1 MKKRYFSFKSPKNF
15 ICICVCCFLFL
26 TISLLSMAGD
36 EWNDMNSYL
45 DGGED
50 IFKEELNTIQSEIDS
65 LTTLISTIEAN
76 SGDDNWEKAGA
87 VAATG
92 TTQVMYTYRGADIT
106 ISKDMADFGW
116 DANLLFD
123 VYGKFQLKNGVK
135 YSQQTRNNFEGICTR
150 LKAARDS
157 LQGKYNDKSLVYGSF
172 SLVGSDT
179 GNGFRANVSSN
190 SAFASWSSVTDS
202 LYGTGTKTDVNVSD
216 EGKVGKAEKAIAT
229 PIGDGAFTLY
239 KWMKNWNIDLTIDG
253 IVFGRL
259 APSYKG
265 TVDITH
271 FGLEENNPYG
281 IVSASAYYVLRRLI
295 LGVLP
300 VLVMIF
306 LIRQLFLNTQKGR
319 AQLKEMAE
327 NILLII
333 AMLFIAPYLINILI
347 MVRDGILKATASGM
361 ASIFRSV
368 GLGDGVGNSV
378 FGTFYG
384 MYMNRKSFLNAILL
398 AASAGSGFVF
408 LVSYL
413 KIALLLCGS
422 VAILPLVLF
431 FCIWNRKLLK
441 DWFNIFL
448 PNLCVPIVDLILLQV
463 PSIVMLIFKKYG
475 GSGGGVVLGLVVLIL
490 IWNIL
495 VVRDRIIRLL
505 GFEGLG
511 RNGSGLLGAAMV
523 AMRAFG
529 GSLGGGKHGTTQ
541 TNNGGGPSDREG
553 AAVEHA
559 RMEQMQAAQQRNLP
573 DMSQTGENQYS
584 PDLLENTDNF
594 LQSMDENHT
603 GSSLSYSPEDIFG
616 DSLDA
621 ASTVSMEQLG
631 DELSNGDI
639 SGSVLTPGMDE
650 MEIPAGEAGVPAS
663 ETDSVMAENTGA
675 LSEVISEAV
684 PGTEDGLAD
693 GIVQNDSLDGASE
706 TGQVI
711 GESGNGSPN
720 VVGAGSGETESDG
733 KPFNYYTSS
742 VDDIAEHEYNG
753 KFAES
758 LTNEADRARYE
769 NLLHMDGINYK
780 MAQNDAVM
788 QTAGF
793 TSLGQ
798 SAGEKR
804 QIDSQ
809 IGRIDG
815 HIRESE
821 NRLHQM
827 GDVTSGAYKTE
838 AGALTELK
846 SRRSE
851 LVARKEQLN
860 RAEQCYIE
868 NNSYR
873 RELETRAG
881 REANYANTKQIGGM
895 DGRTYTSAKDYE
907 TQTKLARVRKE
918 FADYSNFDSK
928 RFEGI
933 LSPEERES
941 FYQERL
947 LKQRAQSLRRV
958 AGIGASTLGKG
969 AVFAAASTLSMYS
982 GPSSVTA
989 GLVATQGATGIV
1001 NHGKEVAGAVRDAA
1015 KATYDARGI
1024 KRPSTGKKHRP
1035 GDGVTNSQTPV
1046 SQKNPDSSKPRNNP
1060 VKPEPDHTTSRI
1072 SGPAN
1077 AEEKAIKQSRSSVQN
1092 KDERAGELSEKSS
1105 EAVKQTMKH
1114 SASTFAEK
1122 AEKALKN

>member
-1 MKKRYFSFKSPKNF
+1 MRKQHFSFKYVKNF
-15 ICICVCCFLFL
+15 ICICACMVGFL
-26 TISLLSMAGD
+26 TVSLPSVAGEE
-36 EWNDMNSYL
+36 EWTVMDSYL
-45 DGGED
+45 DGTGNV
-50 IFKEELNTIQSEIDS
+50 FTEELDGIQKSIDA
-65 LTTLISTIEAN
+65 LTPLISTIEAN
-76 SGDDNWEKAGA
+76 SGDDAWEKAGISA
-87 VAATG
+87 STG
-92 TTQVMYTYRGADIT
+92 TTHVMYTYHGQDIT

-123 VYGKFQLKNGVK
+123 LNGKFQLKNGSS
-135 YSQQTRNNFEGICTR
+135 YTQIERNNFEGLCAR
-150 LKAARDS
+150 LKDKRDS
-157 LQGKYNDKSLVYGSF
+157 LQSEYNNKSMVYESF
-172 SLVGSDT
+172 SLVGSDS
-179 GNGFRANVSSN
+179 GKGFQANVRSN
-190 SAFASWSSVTDS
+190 GAFSSWSSVTSS
-202 LYGTGTKTDVNVSD
+202 LYGTGTKTDVAVSD
-216 EGKVGKAEKAIAT
+216 DGKVGKVEKAIAT

-253 IVFGRL
+253 VVFGRL

-265 TVDITH
+265 TVDFTH

-281 IVSASAYYVLRRLI
+281 IVAASAYYVLRRLV
-295 LGVLP
+295 LSVLP

-319 AQLKEMAE
+319 AQLKEMAG
-327 NILLII
+327 NFLLII

-347 MVRDGILKATASGM
+347 LVRDGVLKVTGSGM

-368 GLGDGVGNSV
+368 GLGDGVGSSV

-431 FCIWNRKLLK
+431 FCTWNRKLLK
-441 DWFNIFL
+441 DWWNIFL
-448 PNLCVPIVDLILLQV
+448 PNLCVPVVDLILLQV
-463 PSIVMLIFKKYG
+463 PTIVMLIFKKYG
-475 GSGGGVVLGLVVLIL
+475 GSGGGVVLGLVVLII

-511 RNGSGLLGAAMV
+511 RNGSGLLGAAMM

-529 GSLGGGKHGTTQ
+529 GSLGGGKHGTNQ
-541 TNNGGGPSDREG
+541 TNAGVGEGGISEREG
-553 AAVEHA
+553 IAMERAK
-559 RMEQMQAAQQRNLP
+559 MEQMQAAQQRSLP
-573 DMSQTGENQYS
+573 DMSQTKETSYS

-594 LQSMDENHT
+594 LQSMDESHS
-603 GSSLSYSPEDIFG
+603 GSGLDYSPADIFG
-616 DSLDA
+616 DGED
-621 ASTVSMEQLG
+621 STSMSPVEQLG
-631 DELSNGDI
+631 DGLSVEDT
-639 SGSVLTPGMDE
+639 SGSETALGMDG
-650 MEIPAGEAGVPAS
+650 MEIPDGETEA
-663 ETDSVMAENTGA
+663 VMAENTGT
-675 LSEVISEAV
+675 LNEVISEAV
-684 PGTEDGLAD
+684 PGTEDGMVD
-693 GIVQNDSLDGASE
+693 EMVQNDNSGEASGA
-706 TGQVI
+706 GQFI
-711 GESGNGSPN
+711 GESGDGNSN
-720 VVGAGSGETESDG
+720 AAGTESDG
-733 KPFNYYTSS
+733 KPFDYYNSS
-742 VDDIAEHEYNG
+742 VEEIAKHEYDG
-753 KFAES
+753 GFADS
-758 LTNEADRARYE
+758 LSSEVDRARYE

-793 TSLGQ
+793 TSLAQ
-798 SAGEKR
+798 SEGEKR

-809 IGRIDG
+809 IGRIDR

-838 AGALTELK
+838 AGTLTELQ
-846 SRRSE
+846 SHRNE

-860 RAEQCYIE
+860 RAEQCFRE
-868 NNSYR
+868 NNGYR

-881 REANYANTKQIGGM
+881 REENYASTKQIGGM
-895 DGRTYTSAKDYE
+895 DGRVYTSARDFE
-907 TQTKLARVRKE
+907 TQTKLAQVRKE

-982 GPSSVTA
+982 GPSSVTV
-989 GLVATQGATGIV
+989 GLAATQGATGIV
-1001 NHGKEVAGAVRDAA
+1001 NHGKEVVDAVGDAA
-1015 KATYDARGI
+1015 KATYNARGI
-1024 KRPSTGKKHRP
+1024 RRPGAGKKHRP
-1035 GDGVTNSQTPV
+1035 GDGVTGSQASV
-1046 SQKNPDSSKPRNNP
+1046 SKKSPDSSKPQNNP
-1060 VKPEPDHTTSRI
+1060 VKHEQDHTPGRI

-1077 AEEKAIKQSRSSVQN
+1077 AEEKAIKQSGSSAPN
-1092 KDERAGELSEKSS
+1092 KDERAGELSEKSF
-1105 EAVKQTMKH
+1105 EAMRHTMKH
-1114 SASTFAEK
+1114 SASEIAGK
-1122 AEKALKN
+1122 AKEALKNK